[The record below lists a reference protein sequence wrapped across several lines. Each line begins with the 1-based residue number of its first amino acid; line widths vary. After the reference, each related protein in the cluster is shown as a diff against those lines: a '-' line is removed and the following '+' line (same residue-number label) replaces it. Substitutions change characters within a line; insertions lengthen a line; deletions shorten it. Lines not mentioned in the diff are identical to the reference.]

1 MKTFRNVKTATS
13 IRQNDITSFLADLT
27 YAHARATSDASINPQ
42 INETIKEIKK
52 AHKLGVLAD
61 RYYQTNRAS
70 LAAETLERAKELYAN
85 ILPYGI

>member
-1 MKTFRNVKTATS
+1 MKTATP
-13 IRQNDITSFLADLT
+13 IKQNDITSFLADLT
-27 YAHARATSDASINPQ
+27 YAHARTTSDASINPQ
-42 INETIKEIKK
+42 ITETIKEIKK

-70 LAAETLERAKELYAN
+70 LAAETLERAKELYSN

>member
-1 MKTFRNVKTATS
+1 METATP

-61 RYYQTNRAS
+61 RYYQTNRTS
-70 LAAETLERAKELYAN
+70 LAAETLERAKQLYAN